1 VASTQKRYRIPRIQS
16 TELKK
21 ANKLKGP
28 SKDVSIPLGREK
40 KAITGSRGGGAGGG
54 GGGSGIWVEKAIGRG
69 RGEHDQVLEGCGRT
83 GLKPR
88 GPANRIQ
95 TGNLGR

>member
-1 VASTQKRYRIPRIQS
+1 MASTQKRYRIPRIQS

-40 KAITGSRGGGAGGG
+40 KAITGSRGGGGRGGG
-54 GGGSGIWVEKAIGRG
+54 GGWGVVGRKG
-69 RGEHDQVLEGCGRT
+69 KRGGKG
-83 GLKPR
+83 
-88 GPANRIQ
+88 GP
-95 TGNLGR
+95 L